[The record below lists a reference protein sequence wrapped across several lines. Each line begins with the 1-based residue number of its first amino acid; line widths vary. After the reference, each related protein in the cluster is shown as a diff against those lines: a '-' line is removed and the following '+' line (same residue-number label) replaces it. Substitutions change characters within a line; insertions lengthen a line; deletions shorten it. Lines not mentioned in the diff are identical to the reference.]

1 MGLHER
7 TRRRSVRGVALAAI
21 WGAVAGA
28 GCAGPGAG
36 GERGDMAAFEGVR
49 SVAVVRRLERQGSRA
64 KDALDGVEE
73 SLARHGLATRA
84 VDVPPRPPRALA
96 PLAALNDAIAQRV
109 VAEFDP
115 IHRRALPRRVPGAAD
130 AIAALGVDAAVFHVR
145 PGLRFGPLGPAGPLG
160 PPPLDPRAPDRPLSA
175 SERLE
180 ALAVAARDGTVTWIA
195 WDAFDEQP
203 LEGRP
208 ANAFEAIEELLRL
221 LGVTPPRPQDE
232 LDDPPR

>member
-1 MGLHER
+1 MW
-7 TRRRSVRGVALAAI
+7 VAI
-21 WGAVAGA
+21 A

-36 GERGDMAAFEGVR
+36 GEPGDVAAFQGVR
-49 SVAVVRRLERQGSRA
+49 SVAVVRRLERQGPRA

-73 SLARHGLATRA
+73 SLAGHGLAARV
-84 VDVPPRPPRALA
+84 VDVPPRPPRGLA

-115 IHRRALPRRVPGAAD
+115 LHRRALPRRAPGAAD
-130 AIAALGVDAAVFHVR
+130 AVAALGVDAAVFHVR
-145 PGLRFGPLGPAGPLG
+145 PGLRFGPLGPVGPLG
-160 PPPLDPRAPDRPLSA
+160 APLDPRAQDRPLSA

-195 WDAFDEQP
+195 WDVFDEQP
-203 LEGRP
+203 LPGRP
-208 ANAFEAIEELLRL
+208 ANAFEAIEELLQL
-221 LGVTPPRPQDE
+221 LGVTPPRPPDE